1 MRVFW
6 NIFLISSFCL
16 GCSFKNNDH
25 SETPTPIQAEALS
38 LSLKLDEV
46 LHGEMKLKRA
56 DSKGGSET
64 ELSGDSFSL
73 PALVPDEMVLTLS
86 NIPNSSIHEGGVR
99 AFIKYM
105 ESEAE
110 LPLSAVKIV
119 AGLTPDLKSN
129 LNLEFHVH
137 GLKNIFPP
145 SESRKASVR
154 IQINSQKEKD
164 VMVLKFNLLT
174 PPSRIESK
182 SLTPEE
188 FSSLSKENESLSFSE
203 IKLIERR
210 FVLLRVLQ
218 ITSFEENPVE
228 IVLGQRGVGFIQ
240 TKIYERAYRDLG
252 CNFAV
257 DEQHLNIENPGP
269 FELIPLGEES
279 LQFAMDRVQLGEG
292 FPKDLTFH
300 LRPQTPLY
308 VGLYGSDPNTLSL
321 FDQGR
326 PQDTMRTFRGATT
339 CHEECARE
347 EEVCPEPPPR
357 KMITSLDQEGLA
369 DESPFL
375 KVQFLPTRCYNRC
388 VEKKLVRDQGDI
400 LTGQQ
405 LESLKF
411 IVSES
416 GLNLRA
422 QTTKTS
428 SMKILDQRA
437 LPLFS
442 HFELLGIWTP
452 NRNP

>member
-6 NIFLISSFCL
+6 NIFLISSLCF

-25 SETPTPIQAEALS
+25 SKAPIAIQAEDLS
-38 LSLKLDEV
+38 LSLKVDEV
-46 LHGEMKLKRA
+46 LHGEMKLKKE
-56 DSKGGSET
+56 DSNAASEI

-73 PALVPDEMVLTLS
+73 PSLVPDEMVLTLS

-110 LPLSAVKIV
+110 LPLSAVKVV

-145 SESRKASVR
+145 TESRTASVR
-154 IQINSQKEKD
+154 IQINGQREKE
-164 VMVLKFNLLT
+164 VRVLKFSLLT

-188 FSSLSKENESLSFSE
+188 FSGLSNENESLSFSE

-210 FVLLRVLQ
+210 FVLLRVLK

-228 IVLGQRGVGFIQ
+228 IVLGQRGVGLIQ
-240 TKIYERAYRDLG
+240 KKIYERSYRDLG
-252 CNFAV
+252 CNFAI
-257 DEQHLNIENPGP
+257 DEQHLNIENQGP

-279 LQFAMDRVQLGEG
+279 LQFAMDRVHLGEG
-292 FPKDLTFH
+292 FPMDLS
-300 LRPQTPLY
+300 LNLKPQTPLY

-326 PQDTMRTFRGATT
+326 PQDTMKTFRGATT

-347 EEVCPEPPPR
+347 KEECRKSPGRGIDGMPNEICYKVC
-357 KMITSLDQEGLA
+357 A
-369 DESPFL
+369 
-375 KVQFLPTRCYNRC
+375 
-388 VEKKLVRDQGDI
+388 EKKLVRDQGDI
-400 LTGQQ
+400 LTGRQ

-428 SMKILDQRA
+428 SMTILDQRA
-437 LPLFS
+437 LPLLS
-442 HFELLGIWTP
+442 HFDLMGIWTP

>member
-1 MRVFW
+1 
-6 NIFLISSFCL
+6 
-16 GCSFKNNDH
+16 
-25 SETPTPIQAEALS
+25 
-38 LSLKLDEV
+38 
-46 LHGEMKLKRA
+46 MKLKKE
-56 DSKGGSET
+56 DSNAASEI

-73 PALVPDEMVLTLS
+73 PSLVPDEMVLTLS

-110 LPLSAVKIV
+110 LPLSAVKVV

-145 SESRKASVR
+145 TESRTASVR
-154 IQINSQKEKD
+154 IQINGQREKE
-164 VMVLKFNLLT
+164 VRVLKFSLLT

-188 FSSLSKENESLSFSE
+188 FSGLSKENESLSFSE

-210 FVLLRVLQ
+210 FVLLRVLK
-218 ITSFEENPVE
+218 ITSFEENPVD
-228 IVLGQRGVGFIQ
+228 IVLGQRGVGLIQ
-240 TKIYERAYRDLG
+240 KKIYERSYRDLG
-252 CNFAV
+252 CNFAI
-257 DEQHLNIENPGP
+257 DEQHLNIENQGP

-279 LQFAMDRVQLGEG
+279 LQFAMDRVHLGEG
-292 FPKDLTFH
+292 FPMDLS
-300 LRPQTPLY
+300 LNLKPQTPLY

-326 PQDTMRTFRGATT
+326 PQDTMKTFRGATT

-347 EEVCPEPPPR
+347 KEECRKSPGRGIDGMPNEICYKVC
-357 KMITSLDQEGLA
+357 A
-369 DESPFL
+369 
-375 KVQFLPTRCYNRC
+375 
-388 VEKKLVRDQGDI
+388 EKKLVRDQGDI
-400 LTGQQ
+400 LTGRQ

-422 QTTKTS
+422 QRTKIP
-428 SMKILDQRA
+428 SMTIVDQRA
-437 LPLFS
+437 LPLLS

>member
-1 MRVFW
+1 MRSFW
-6 NIFLISSFCL
+6 NIFLVSFLCFA
-16 GCSFKNNDH
+16 CSFKNNDH
-25 SETPTPIQAEALS
+25 SKAPSPAKSEALS
-38 LSLKLDEV
+38 LSLKIDET
-46 LHGEMKLKRA
+46 LHGEMRLNEVKAL
-56 DSKGGSET
+56 SQM
-64 ELSGDSFSL
+64 ELSGENFSL
-73 PALVPDEMVLTLS
+73 PYLVPDEMVLTLS
-86 NIPNSSIHEGGVR
+86 NIPDSSIHEGGIR

-110 LPLSAVKIV
+110 LPLSAVKVV

-137 GLKNIFPP
+137 GLKNIFTP
-145 SESRKASVR
+145 SESRTASVR
-154 IQINSQKEKD
+154 IQINGQKEKEAR
-164 VMVLKFNLLT
+164 VLKFSLST

-188 FSSLSKENESLSFSE
+188 FSSLSKESESLSFSE
-203 IKLIERR
+203 IKLVDKR
-210 FVLLRVLQ
+210 FALLRVLQ

-228 IVLGQRGVGFIQ
+228 IVLGQRGLGLIQ
-240 TKIYERAYRDLG
+240 TKIYERVYRDLG

-257 DEQHLNIENPGP
+257 DEQHLNFENPGP
-269 FELIPLGEES
+269 FELIPLNEES
-279 LQFAMDRVQLGEG
+279 LQFAMDRVHLGEG
-292 FPKDLTFH
+292 FPKELTFH

-347 EEVCPEPPPR
+347 EEKCRNRTGRGIDGMPDIICHTVC
-357 KMITSLDQEGLA
+357 A
-369 DESPFL
+369 
-375 KVQFLPTRCYNRC
+375 
-388 VEKKLVRDQGDI
+388 EKKLVRDQGDI
-400 LTGQQ
+400 LTGRQ

-416 GLNLRA
+416 GLNLKA
-422 QTTKTS
+422 QNIKAP
-428 SMKILDQRA
+428 SMTIVDQRA

-442 HFELLGIWTP
+442 HFDLMGIWTP
-452 NRNP
+452 KTSK

>member
-1 MRVFW
+1 MRSFW
-6 NIFLISSFCL
+6 NIFLVSFLCFA
-16 GCSFKNNDH
+16 CSFKNNDH
-25 SETPTPIQAEALS
+25 SKAPSPVKSEALS
-38 LSLKLDEV
+38 LSLKLDET
-46 LHGEMKLKRA
+46 LHGEMKLNEVKA
-56 DSKGGSET
+56 LSQM
-64 ELSGDSFSL
+64 ELSGENFSL

-110 LPLSAVKIV
+110 LPLSAVKVV

-145 SESRKASVR
+145 TESRTASVR
-154 IQINSQKEKD
+154 IQINGQREKE
-164 VMVLKFNLLT
+164 VRVLKFNLLT

-182 SLTPEE
+182 SLTPQE
-188 FSSLSKENESLSFSE
+188 FSSLSKENESLSYSE

-210 FVLLRVLQ
+210 FALLRVLQ

-257 DEQHLNIENPGP
+257 DEQHLNIENQGP

-292 FPKDLTFH
+292 FPRDLTLH
-300 LRPQTPLY
+300 LKPQTPLY

-339 CHEECARE
+339 CHEECARQE
-347 EEVCPEPPPR
+347 ERCIIRRGPD
-357 KMITSLDQEGLA
+357 KSLDEFCHTVCA
-369 DESPFL
+369 
-375 KVQFLPTRCYNRC
+375 
-388 VEKKLVRDQGDI
+388 EKKLVRDQGDI
-400 LTGQQ
+400 LTGRQ

-428 SMKILDQRA
+428 SMTILDQRA
-437 LPLFS
+437 LPLLS
-442 HFELLGIWTP
+442 HFELQGIWTP